1 MENIEIKTYKV
12 GKLATNCYLVTNFKS
27 NCAAIVDPGGESS
40 ELEKELLK
48 LNVKYILLTHG
59 HFDHILKA
67 KKYREIT
74 RAKIVISTLEN
85 EFPSNNIL
93 NLSSR
98 FLKPNTLESFEG
110 DILVSDGDEIP
121 FEGLSIKVMNTPGHT
136 RGGVCYILDNAL
148 FSGDTLF
155 AGECGYARFPT
166 GNKEDLKASLN
177 RLYSLESDYKVFPGH
192 EKSTLLSQEREKRT
206 GL

>member
-12 GKLATNCYLVTNFKS
+12 GKLATNCYLVTNLKS
-27 NCAAIVDPGGESS
+27 NCSVIVDPGGESI

-48 LNVKYILLTHG
+48 MHVKYILLTHG

-74 RAKIVISTLEN
+74 KAKIVISSLEN
-85 EFPSNNIL
+85 EFPSDNNL
-93 NLSSR
+93 NLSNR

-110 DILVSDGDEIP
+110 DILVTDGDEIP
-121 FEGLSIKVMNTPGHT
+121 FDDLYIKVMSTPGHT
-136 RGGVCYILDNAL
+136 RGGVCYILDSAL

-155 AGECGYARFPT
+155 AGECGYTRFPT

-192 EKSTLLSQEREKRT
+192 EKSTFLSQERKKRT